1 MNYLAH
7 AYLSFHHR
15 EILVGNMISDFVKGN
30 KKFLYSPGIQKGIAL
45 HRGID
50 AFTDKH
56 AATKQ
61 AKLLLKPAAGP
72 YAPAFADVV
81 YDHFLATDETIFPPG
96 ELEVFAI
103 YTYNILFTCREQLP
117 ERFQYMLPYMQRD
130 NWLLNYR
137 THYGVQKSFDG
148 LARRAKYFDDSNP
161 VFELFLQRYDELKK
175 CYYIFFPEVKQY
187 AEKECKRLL
196 Q

>member
-1 MNYLAH
+1 
-7 AYLSFHHR
+7 
-15 EILVGNMISDFVKGN
+15 MISDFVKGN

-50 AFTDKH
+50 AFTDEH

-72 YAPAFADVV
+72 YASAFADVV
-81 YDHFLATDETIFPPG
+81 YDHFLATDETIFPAG
-96 ELEVFAI
+96 ELEIFAVS
-103 YTYNILFTCREQLP
+103 TYNILFACREELP
-117 ERFQYMLPYMQRD
+117 EKFQYMLPYMQRD

-137 THYGVQKSFDG
+137 INYGVQKSFEG
-148 LARRAKYFDDSNP
+148 LARRAKYFDDSRP
-161 VFELFLQRYDELKK
+161 VFELFLQQYDELKNCHK
-175 CYYIFFPEVKQY
+175 IFFPQVKQF
-187 AEKECKRLL
+187 AEEEFRKLL